1 MSGFALEEIWVS
13 FGATKALNGV
23 TLNAG
28 PREVI
33 GLMGHNG
40 AGKSTLLNVATGV
53 VKPDKGVI
61 TIDGELVS
69 GSHTPRNL
77 SALGIT
83 IIHQEPALALNL
95 SVFDNLYLGRHVKSR
110 HSAKMARA
118 EEMLKQMGLRVDLK
132 TPVGSLSMGER
143 QLVDL
148 CRAVMGTP
156 PKVLLLD
163 EPTAALG
170 HDESIR
176 LHEKIRNFA
185 QSGIPVIYVSHRLP
199 DILDVCSRI
208 VVLNEGRVLLD
219 QPRDAYTA
227 ESLSRALAPDVHRG
241 PIKRAKVPRQTDMV
255 LRFND
260 FELKFCP
267 GEAVGLFGVAAGPQ
281 FAILDAL
288 AGNSDGLVEATIGGE
303 PYRPRNPV
311 DARKRGVHWVPAD
324 REKDGMVANL
334 SAIDNVFLPW
344 LSEMTKSGA
353 IDRKRMNKVYQ
364 EIREQFDIRGP
375 SGHAAITSFSGGNR
389 QKHLL
394 ARWMSVEMPRVL
406 LLAQPTQGVDE
417 AAKADIR
424 KVIAEL
430 LQGGVCVL
438 IASAESDEIKAICDR
453 VYVINDTG
461 VTELGRGDDL
471 ELRMLDALLTAGV
484 KEDARS

>member
-1 MSGFALEEIWVS
+1 M
-13 FGATKALNGV
+13 
-23 TLNAG
+23 
-28 PREVI
+28 
-33 GLMGHNG
+33 
-40 AGKSTLLNVATGV
+40 
-53 VKPDKGVI
+53 
-61 TIDGELVS
+61 
-69 GSHTPRNL
+69 
-77 SALGIT
+77 
-83 IIHQEPALALNL
+83 
-95 SVFDNLYLGRHVKSR
+95 
-110 HSAKMARA
+110 
-118 EEMLKQMGLRVDLK
+118 
-132 TPVGSLSMGER
+132 
-143 QLVDL
+143 VDL
-148 CRAVMGTP
+148 CRAMMGNP

-170 HDESIR
+170 HDESIQ
-176 LHEKIRNFA
+176 LHEKIRQFA
-185 QSGIPVIYVSHRLP
+185 EKGIPVIYVSHRLP

-303 PYRPRNPV
+303 SYRPRSPL

-324 REKDGMVANL
+324 REKDGIVTNL
-334 SAIDNVFLPW
+334 TAIDNVFLPW
-344 LSEMTKSGA
+344 LSGMSKSGA
-353 IDRKRMNKVYQ
+353 IDKKRMYKVYQ

-375 SGHAAITSFSGGNR
+375 SGQAAITSFSGGNC

-394 ARWMSVEMPRVL
+394 ARWMSVETPRIL

-424 KVIAEL
+424 RVIAEL

-438 IASAESDEIKAICDR
+438 IASAESDEISAICDR
-453 VYVINDTG
+453 VYVINNAG
-461 VTELGRGDDL
+461 VSELDHGDDL
-471 ELRMLDALLTAGV
+471 ELRMLDALLAAGAT
-484 KEDARS
+484 EDVPL